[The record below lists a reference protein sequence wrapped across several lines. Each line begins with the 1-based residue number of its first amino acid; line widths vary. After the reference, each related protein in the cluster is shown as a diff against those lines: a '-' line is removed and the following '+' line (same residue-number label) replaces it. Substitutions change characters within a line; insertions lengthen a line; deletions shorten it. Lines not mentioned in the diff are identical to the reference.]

1 MQNKITQKNFRNVNI
16 TPFAAHN
23 ISSSY
28 ISIETVKI
36 TQRLRIVLKDLY
48 ELFLCRIRR
57 RTEDKIHREKTMP
70 QKRQGCAR
78 QGLPSKMKNAVVP
91 KRVRHRRAPVQRAR
105 GKCRKGAPSCAVCRI
120 KTRKRL
126 SERSAAQRETERAK
140 RRERAAKAGN
150 ARQHRCH
157 SVLTAPVGNKWHKKC
172 NTLLKNRDERFVEE
186 AARKQKRGA
195 CTPLFVEK
203 ISLFCRLFCCNAR
216 TE

>member
-1 MQNKITQKNFRNVNI
+1 MQKNFRNVNI

-105 GKCRKGAPSCAVCRI
+105 GECHEGAPSCTVCRIKTRKRLPNAVRHRRAPVQRARGECHEGAPSCTVCRI

-126 SERSAAQRETERAK
+126 SERSAAQRETERTKKTAK
-140 RRERAAKAGN
+140 ERQRRVTPVNTVAAAYLPRLSATNGTKN
-150 ARQHRCH
+150 AIRC
-157 SVLTAPVGNKWHKKC
+157 
-172 NTLLKNRDERFVEE
+172 
-186 AARKQKRGA
+186 
-195 CTPLFVEK
+195 
-203 ISLFCRLFCCNAR
+203 
-216 TE
+216 